1 MSLHHIYTLQG
12 SAKLK
17 LFLGH
22 LRLQDRTGLLLHND
36 LTQLQLISGTG
47 KLILNLPATDFP
59 WIETG
64 WLTSLWAVITDLNFK
79 ISYPNQ
85 WIPTLPRA
93 GDAYLMETFS
103 NRRYSTTVMRTLN
116 RCGLVLQVITISD
129 ISSADGLYILPTV
142 KEGTKLNTRIS
153 KLEWP
158 NQENPSKAD
167 WIIWRSSLETL
178 EVRGKLSSPLR
189 PWQAPT
195 HQQWEYYYHASTQV
209 VLHIS
214 PMALEPVKQ
223 YTPIFHQQARTRLQ
237 HQPWYDLCRRTSTCT
252 DLPSDLYPATLQLD
266 TTLVGSLFQ
275 INHSSTPLSSIVPA
289 LHEAPREKYYN
300 EYLGLIRS
308 PPPLESIASAMDL
321 QALTVTC
328 GSNWDLEQRLV
339 IGTCTFDSHKELYTY
354 TSPAIPGTSRSRA
367 EYLSIMVGMYISHI
381 ASQHCDNSS
390 TARIIITNNSK
401 KAHKEAFTQSPVGIT
416 TATQPN
422 HDMILEIRRL
432 RNAIPVP
439 VQVYHT
445 PHQNSGVPRRHPIL
459 SIPTHVHT
467 TFQTQSNQ
475 QSLSTLWSY
484 TPEAHIISLTSNGTE
499 IIEDVLPTLCRA
511 MYVNDLKQKLLKTIH
526 GQTKHLIQSTGKPTM
541 GPYALFPALIEL
553 VLQNLV
559 TNYGRQV

>member
-1 MSLHHIYTLQG
+1 
-12 SAKLK
+12 
-17 LFLGH
+17 
-22 LRLQDRTGLLLHND
+22 
-36 LTQLQLISGTG
+36 
-47 KLILNLPATDFP
+47 
-59 WIETG
+59 
-64 WLTSLWAVITDLNFK
+64 
-79 ISYPNQ
+79 
-85 WIPTLPRA
+85 
-93 GDAYLMETFS
+93 
-103 NRRYSTTVMRTLN
+103 
-116 RCGLVLQVITISD
+116 
-129 ISSADGLYILPTV
+129 
-142 KEGTKLNTRIS
+142 
-153 KLEWP
+153 
-158 NQENPSKAD
+158 
-167 WIIWRSSLETL
+167 
-178 EVRGKLSSPLR
+178 
-189 PWQAPT
+189 
-195 HQQWEYYYHASTQV
+195 
-209 VLHIS
+209 
-214 PMALEPVKQ
+214 
-223 YTPIFHQQARTRLQ
+223 
-237 HQPWYDLCRRTSTCT
+237 
-252 DLPSDLYPATLQLD
+252 
-266 TTLVGSLFQ
+266 
-275 INHSSTPLSSIVPA
+275 
-289 LHEAPREKYYN
+289 
-300 EYLGLIRS
+300 
-308 PPPLESIASAMDL
+308 MDL

-328 GSNWDLEQRLV
+328 GSNWDIEQCLV

-439 VQVYHT
+439 VQAYHT

-559 TNYGRQV
+559 TNYGRQM